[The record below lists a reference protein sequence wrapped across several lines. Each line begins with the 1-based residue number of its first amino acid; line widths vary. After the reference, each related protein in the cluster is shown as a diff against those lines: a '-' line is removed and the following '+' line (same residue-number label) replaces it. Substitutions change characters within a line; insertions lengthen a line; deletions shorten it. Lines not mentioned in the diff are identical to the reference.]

1 VVKEKNT
8 REEILEIALEIVQK
22 QGLKALT
29 QTQVAAIAGLR
40 QSHVTYYFPKK
51 TDLLLAVL
59 DASHEA
65 SNKKNHGFSKK
76 KALTPED
83 EAIELIESL
92 MLNPKKMG
100 FFIGLIAES
109 SDERELRSL
118 LASHAK
124 GFVAH
129 ICKLFGRKE
138 GDQVVQDF
146 IDQVRGIGL
155 RNLLE
160 NDVKLRKEINIRKI
174 AKNYGLC

>member
-1 VVKEKNT
+1 MVKEKNT
-8 REEILEIALEIVQK
+8 REEILGVALEIVQK

-29 QTQVAAIAGLR
+29 QTQVAVTAGLR

-65 SNKKNHGFSKK
+65 SKKKNHSSLKTK
-76 KALTPED
+76 SLAPID

-109 SDERELRSL
+109 SDEKELKKL
-118 LASHAK
+118 LALHAK
-124 GFVAH
+124 GFVDH
-129 ICKLFGRKE
+129 ICKLFGRE
-138 GDQVVQDF
+138 DGDPTVQDF
-146 IDQVRGIGL
+146 VDQVRGIGL

-160 NDVKLRKEINIRKI
+160 TEAKLKKEINIRKI
-174 AKNYGLC
+174 AQNYGLC

>member
-1 VVKEKNT
+1 MVKEKNT
-8 REEILEIALEIVQK
+8 REEILEVALEIVQK

-29 QTQVAAIAGLR
+29 QTQVAATAGLR

-65 SNKKNHGFSKK
+65 SNKKNHG
-76 KALTPED
+76 LTKNKSIAPAD
-83 EAIELIESL
+83 EAIELIETL

-100 FFIGLIAES
+100 FFVGLIAES
-109 SDERELRSL
+109 SDEKELKKL
-118 LASHAK
+118 LAAHAK

-129 ICKLFGRKE
+129 ICKLFGRNE
-138 GDQVVQDF
+138 NDPIVQDF
-146 IDQVRGIGL
+146 VDQVRGIGL

-160 NDVKLRKEINIRKI
+160 TEAKLKKEINIRKI
-174 AKNYGLC
+174 AQNYGLC